1 MSMLRGPSPPQLV
14 IFDMDGTLT
23 RPYID
28 FARIKEH
35 IGAGQ
40 TPILEFIAS
49 IEDVENRRRV
59 REIVDE
65 YERDAAENS
74 TLNAGVEEVLVFLRE
89 QGICVA
95 ILTRNNRNS
104 VETVLAMHGLKV
116 DLFVTSED
124 DLPPKPSPEP
134 VLHIARRFGVE
145 PARVMVVGDFRFD
158 VMSGRA
164 AGART
169 VFLTNGKVPED
180 TGVAD
185 HVIDELIELIPIIR
199 DGGAPPCGG

>member
-1 MSMLRGPSPPQLV
+1 MGPPFTPQLV

-35 IGAGQ
+35 IGAGEM
-40 TPILEFIAS
+40 PILEFIAS
-49 IEDVENRRRV
+49 IEDVEERRRV
-59 REIVDE
+59 RAIVDE

-74 TLNAGVEEVLVFLRE
+74 TLNADVGEVLTFLR
-89 QGICVA
+89 GRKIPVA
-95 ILTRNNRNS
+95 ILTRNNRSS
-104 VETVLAMHGLKV
+104 VETVLDRHGLKV
-116 DLFVTSED
+116 DLFVTAED

-134 VLHIARRFGVE
+134 VLHIARRFGVS
-145 PARVMVVGDFRFD
+145 PSDVMIVGDFRFD

-169 VFLTNGKVPED
+169 VFLTNGALPGE
-180 TGVAD
+180 TGDAD
-185 HVIDELIELIPIIR
+185 YVIDGLCELISIIR
-199 DGGAPPCGG
+199 DGAMPGRLRR